1 MSSRSPSSSESFEH
15 FAALQNSVRYLPI
28 SSLSDGC
35 IYLVHARNS
44 HLGIWDAAANCF
56 VILREKFGQVS
67 LAVEYHWDTGAPF
80 GTAKPFVKISD
91 AIAKEDRQ
99 TSLGTAHTQVS
110 YERFKALTHAYCESD
125 KVKTPAVLPH
135 P

>member
-15 FAALQNSVRYLPI
+15 FAALQNSVRYLQI

-44 HLGIWDAAANCF
+44 HLGIWDAAANGF

-80 GTAKPFVKISD
+80 GTAKPFSRISD
-91 AIAKEDRQ
+91 AIPKEDRQ
-99 TSLGTAHTQVS
+99 MSLVTAHTRVS
-110 YERFKALTHAYCESD
+110 YEHFQALTRAYCESD
-125 KVKTPAVLPH
+125 TVKTPAVPPLP
-135 P
+135 